1 MRLEEFNERMVK
13 KHNAKGLFREEN
25 KLAKEKAAMED
36 VAMSRRL
43 PRAIREKAKRILD
56 RGDLDRT
63 QVVVDERKSKEYDRA
78 VGQDIQMAIARGVL
92 PKPRNDD
99 QRRRFMQHARN
110 AQ

>member
-13 KHNAKGLFREEN
+13 KHNAKGLFKKEN
-25 KLAKEKAAMED
+25 KLAKEKQKMESI
-36 VAMSRRL
+36 AGNRRL
-43 PRAIREKAKRILD
+43 PSKIRDKARRILE

-78 VGQDIQMAIARGVL
+78 VAHDIQRAIERGNL

-99 QRRRFMQHARN
+99 
-110 AQ
+110 